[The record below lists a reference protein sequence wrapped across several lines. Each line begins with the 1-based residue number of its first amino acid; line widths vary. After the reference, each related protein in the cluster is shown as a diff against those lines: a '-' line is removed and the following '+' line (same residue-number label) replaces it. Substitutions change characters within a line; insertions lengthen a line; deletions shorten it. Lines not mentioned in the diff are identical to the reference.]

1 MNAPL
6 FRPEVVQARR
16 QDWLGRIS
24 LAQPMPVWV
33 GAVFALLAA
42 GAVACLLLFGEYAH
56 RSRVG
61 GQLVPDLGV
70 STVVAPTSGM
80 VGRMTVEE
88 GASVA
93 RDQALVRIDL
103 PRVAAS
109 GADAHTGIGRGLD
122 DRDSS
127 SAQLAQAQLAQL
139 AVQEQGQHRQLAML
153 RTELGQV
160 RAGIATR
167 DAQVRLGRETAD
179 RYREVA
185 ASGYVSVVQVR
196 QQEQAMLEMLNAR
209 QVLERQATALAREI
223 AGLEQALAGLPAQR
237 EAIEATARREHALLA
252 QERYRHE
259 ADGGVLV
266 KAPLAGLVAH
276 RFVEPGQ
283 AVQAGQP
290 LLSLLPGDGGLEA
303 ELLVPSRAI
312 AFIEPGDRVLLR
324 YQAYPYQKFGHQHG
338 TVERISRSA
347 LGAAEA
353 GGSIGNGPQGE
364 PLYRV
369 TVALAAQAV
378 TAYGRPEPLK
388 PGMLLDADILGERRR
403 LIEWVF
409 EPLYSLKGRVGD
421 G

>member
-33 GAVFALLAA
+33 GAMFALLAA
-42 GAVACLLLFGEYAH
+42 VAVACLLLFGEYAH

-290 LLSLLPGDGGLEA
+290 LLSLLPEGARLQA
-303 ELLVPSRAI
+303 QLQVPSRAI
-312 AFIEPGDRVLLR
+312 GFIRPGDRVRLR
-324 YQAYPYQKFGHQHG
+324 YQAYPFQKFGHQG
-338 TVERISRSA
+338 GRVARISRSA
-347 LGAAEA
+347 VPPVAGAP
-353 GGSIGNGPQGE
+353 SSE
-364 PLYRV
+364 PHYRIL
-369 TVALAAQAV
+369 VALDRQEV
-378 TAYGRPEPLK
+378 LAYGRPEPLR
-388 PGMLLDADILGERRR
+388 PGMLLEADILGERRK
-403 LIEWVF
+403 LHEWLL
-409 EPLYSLKGRVGD
+409 EPLYSLRGGD
-421 G
+421 GVAAAGH

>member
-24 LAQPMPVWV
+24 LAQPMPIWV
-33 GAVFALLAA
+33 GAMFALLAA

-139 AVQEQGQHRQLAML
+139 AVQERGQQRQLAML
-153 RTELGQV
+153 RTELDQV

-290 LLSLLPGDGGLEA
+290 LLSLLPEGARLQA
-303 ELLVPSRAI
+303 QLQVPSRAI
-312 AFIEPGDRVLLR
+312 GFIRPGDRVRLR
-324 YQAYPYQKFGHQHG
+324 YQAYPFQKFGHQG
-338 TVERISRSA
+338 GRVARISRSA
-347 LGAAEA
+347 VPPVAGAP
-353 GGSIGNGPQGE
+353 SSE
-364 PLYRV
+364 PHYRIL
-369 TVALAAQAV
+369 VALDRQDV
-378 TAYGRPEPLK
+378 LAYGRPEPLR
-388 PGMLLDADILGERRR
+388 PGMLLEADILGERRK
-403 LIEWVF
+403 LHEWLL
-409 EPLYSLKGRVGD
+409 EPLYSLRGRD
-421 G
+421 GVAAAGR

>member
-109 GADAHTGIGRGLD
+109 GADAHTVIGRGLD
-122 DRDSS
+122 ERDSS
-127 SAQLAQAQLAQL
+127 SAQLAQAQLVQL
-139 AVQEQGQHRQLAML
+139 AVQERGQQRQLAML

-290 LLSLLPGDGGLEA
+290 LLSLLPEGARLQA
-303 ELLVPSRAI
+303 QLQVPSRAI
-312 AFIEPGDRVLLR
+312 GFIRPGDRVRLR
-324 YQAYPYQKFGHQHG
+324 YQAYPFQKFGHQG
-338 TVERISRSA
+338 GRVARISRSA
-347 LGAAEA
+347 VSPVAGAP
-353 GGSIGNGPQGE
+353 SSE
-364 PLYRV
+364 PHYRIL
-369 TVALAAQAV
+369 VALDRQDV
-378 TAYGRPEPLK
+378 LAYGRPEPLR
-388 PGMLLDADILGERRR
+388 PGMLLEADILGERRK
-403 LIEWVF
+403 LHEWLL
-409 EPLYSLKGRVGD
+409 EPLYSLRGRD
-421 G
+421 GVAAAGR

>member
-33 GAVFALLAA
+33 GAMFALLAA
-42 GAVACLLLFGEYAH
+42 VAVACLLLFGEYAH

-109 GADAHTGIGRGLD
+109 GAAAHTGIGRGLD

-290 LLSLLPGDGGLEA
+290 LLSLLPEGARLQA
-303 ELLVPSRAI
+303 QLQVPSRAI
-312 AFIEPGDRVLLR
+312 GFIRPGDRVRLR
-324 YQAYPYQKFGHQHG
+324 YQAYPFQKFGHQG
-338 TVERISRSA
+338 GRVARISRSA
-347 LGAAEA
+347 VPPVAGAP
-353 GGSIGNGPQGE
+353 SSE
-364 PLYRV
+364 PHYRIL
-369 TVALAAQAV
+369 VALDRQDV
-378 TAYGRPEPLK
+378 LAYGRPEPLR
-388 PGMLLDADILGERRR
+388 PGMLLEADILGERRK
-403 LIEWVF
+403 LHEWLL
-409 EPLYSLKGRVGD
+409 EPLYSLRGRD
-421 G
+421 GVAAAGR

>member
-88 GASVA
+88 GASIA

-290 LLSLLPGDGGLEA
+290 LLSLLPEGARLQA
-303 ELLVPSRAI
+303 QLQVPSRAI
-312 AFIEPGDRVLLR
+312 GFIRPGDRVRLR
-324 YQAYPYQKFGHQHG
+324 YQAYPFQKFGHQG
-338 TVERISRSA
+338 GRVARISRSA
-347 LGAAEA
+347 VPPVAGAP
-353 GGSIGNGPQGE
+353 SSE
-364 PLYRV
+364 PHYRIL
-369 TVALAAQAV
+369 VALDRQDV
-378 TAYGRPEPLK
+378 LAYGRPEPLR
-388 PGMLLDADILGERRR
+388 PGMLLEADILGERRK
-403 LIEWVF
+403 LHEWLL
-409 EPLYSLKGRVGD
+409 EPLYSLRGRD
-421 G
+421 GVAAAGR

>member
-33 GAVFALLAA
+33 GAMFALLAA

-109 GADAHTGIGRGLD
+109 GADAHTVIGRGLD

-139 AVQEQGQHRQLAML
+139 AVQEQGQRRQLAML

-290 LLSLLPGDGGLEA
+290 LLSLLPEGARLQA
-303 ELLVPSRAI
+303 QLQVPSRAI
-312 AFIEPGDRVLLR
+312 GFIRPGDRVRLR
-324 YQAYPYQKFGHQHG
+324 YQAYPFQKFGHQG
-338 TVERISRSA
+338 GRVARISRSA
-347 LGAAEA
+347 VPPVAGAP
-353 GGSIGNGPQGE
+353 SSE
-364 PLYRV
+364 PHYRIL
-369 TVALAAQAV
+369 VALDRQDV
-378 TAYGRPEPLK
+378 LAYGRPEPLR
-388 PGMLLDADILGERRR
+388 PGMLLEADILGERRK
-403 LIEWVF
+403 LHEWLL
-409 EPLYSLKGRVGD
+409 EPLYSLRGRD
-421 G
+421 GVAAAGR

>member
-122 DRDSS
+122 ERDSS
-127 SAQLAQAQLAQL
+127 SVQLAQAQLAQL
-139 AVQEQGQHRQLAML
+139 AVQEQGQRRQLAML

-290 LLSLLPGDGGLEA
+290 LLSLLPEGARLQA
-303 ELLVPSRAI
+303 QLQVPSRAI
-312 AFIEPGDRVLLR
+312 GFIRPGDRVRLR
-324 YQAYPYQKFGHQHG
+324 YQAYPFQKFGHQG
-338 TVERISRSA
+338 GRVARISRSA
-347 LGAAEA
+347 VPPVAGAP
-353 GGSIGNGPQGE
+353 SSE
-364 PLYRV
+364 PHYRIL
-369 TVALAAQAV
+369 VALDRQDV
-378 TAYGRPEPLK
+378 LAYGRPEPLR
-388 PGMLLDADILGERRR
+388 PGMLLEADILGERRK
-403 LIEWVF
+403 LHEWLL
-409 EPLYSLKGRVGD
+409 EPLYSLRGRD
-421 G
+421 GVAAAGR

>member
-61 GQLVPDLGV
+61 GQLGPDLGV
-70 STVVAPTSGM
+70 STVAAPTSGM

-139 AVQEQGQHRQLAML
+139 AVQEQGQRRQLAML

-290 LLSLLPGDGGLEA
+290 LLSLLPEGARLQA
-303 ELLVPSRAI
+303 QLQVPSRAI
-312 AFIEPGDRVLLR
+312 GFIRPGDRVRLR
-324 YQAYPYQKFGHQHG
+324 YQAYPFQKFGHQG
-338 TVERISRSA
+338 GRVARISRSA
-347 LGAAEA
+347 VPPVAGAP
-353 GGSIGNGPQGE
+353 SSE
-364 PLYRV
+364 PHYRIL
-369 TVALAAQAV
+369 VALDRQDV
-378 TAYGRPEPLK
+378 LAYGRPEPLR
-388 PGMLLDADILGERRR
+388 PGMLLEADILGERRK
-403 LIEWVF
+403 LHEWLL
-409 EPLYSLKGRVGD
+409 EPLYSLRGGD
-421 G
+421 GVAAAGR

>member
-122 DRDSS
+122 ERDSS
-127 SAQLAQAQLAQL
+127 SVQLAQAQLAQL

-290 LLSLLPGDGGLEA
+290 LLSLLPEGARLQA
-303 ELLVPSRAI
+303 QLQVPSRAI
-312 AFIEPGDRVLLR
+312 GFIRPGDRVRLR
-324 YQAYPYQKFGHQHG
+324 YQAYPFQKFGHQG
-338 TVERISRSA
+338 GRVARISRSA
-347 LGAAEA
+347 VPPVAGAP
-353 GGSIGNGPQGE
+353 SSE
-364 PLYRV
+364 PHYRIL
-369 TVALAAQAV
+369 VALDRQDV
-378 TAYGRPEPLK
+378 LAYGRPEPLR
-388 PGMLLDADILGERRR
+388 PGMLLEADILGERRK
-403 LIEWVF
+403 LHEWLL
-409 EPLYSLKGRVGD
+409 EPLYSLRGRD
-421 G
+421 GVAAAGR

>member
-33 GAVFALLAA
+33 GAMFALLAA

-290 LLSLLPGDGGLEA
+290 LLSLLPEGARLQA
-303 ELLVPSRAI
+303 QLQVPSRAI
-312 AFIEPGDRVLLR
+312 GFIRPGDRVRLR
-324 YQAYPYQKFGHQHG
+324 YQAYPFQKFGHQG
-338 TVERISRSA
+338 GRVARISRSA
-347 LGAAEA
+347 VPPVAGAP
-353 GGSIGNGPQGE
+353 SSE
-364 PLYRV
+364 PHYRIL
-369 TVALAAQAV
+369 VALDRQDV
-378 TAYGRPEPLK
+378 LAYGRPEPLR
-388 PGMLLDADILGERRR
+388 PGMLLEADILGERR
-403 LIEWVF
+403 
-409 EPLYSLKGRVGD
+409 
-421 G
+421 

>member
-33 GAVFALLAA
+33 GAMFALLAA

-290 LLSLLPGDGGLEA
+290 LLSLLPEGARLQA
-303 ELLVPSRAI
+303 QLQVPSRAI
-312 AFIEPGDRVLLR
+312 GFIRPGDRVRLR
-324 YQAYPYQKFGHQHG
+324 YQAYPFQKFGHQG
-338 TVERISRSA
+338 GRVARISRSA
-347 LGAAEA
+347 VPPVAGAP
-353 GGSIGNGPQGE
+353 SSE
-364 PLYRV
+364 PHYRIL
-369 TVALAAQAV
+369 VALDRQDV
-378 TAYGRPEPLK
+378 LAYGRPEPLR
-388 PGMLLDADILGERRR
+388 PGMLLEADILGERRK
-403 LIEWVF
+403 LHEWLL
-409 EPLYSLKGRVGD
+409 EPLYSLRGGD
-421 G
+421 GVAAAGR

>member
-139 AVQEQGQHRQLAML
+139 AVQEQGQRRQLAML

-290 LLSLLPGDGGLEA
+290 LLSLLPEGARLQA
-303 ELLVPSRAI
+303 QLQVPSRAI
-312 AFIEPGDRVLLR
+312 GFIRPGDRVRLR
-324 YQAYPYQKFGHQHG
+324 YQAYPFQKFGHQG
-338 TVERISRSA
+338 GRVARISRSA
-347 LGAAEA
+347 VSPVAGAP
-353 GGSIGNGPQGE
+353 SSE
-364 PLYRV
+364 PHYRIL
-369 TVALAAQAV
+369 VALDRQDV
-378 TAYGRPEPLK
+378 LAYGRPEPLR
-388 PGMLLDADILGERRR
+388 PGMLLEADILGERRK
-403 LIEWVF
+403 LHEWLL
-409 EPLYSLKGRVGD
+409 EPLYSLRGRD
-421 G
+421 GVAAAGR

>member
-24 LAQPMPVWV
+24 LAQPMPIWV
-33 GAVFALLAA
+33 GAMFALLAA

-93 RDQALVRIDL
+93 RDQALVRSDL

-290 LLSLLPGDGGLEA
+290 LLSLLPEGARLQA
-303 ELLVPSRAI
+303 QLQVPSRAI
-312 AFIEPGDRVLLR
+312 GFIRPGDRVRLR
-324 YQAYPYQKFGHQHG
+324 YQAYPFQKFGHQG
-338 TVERISRSA
+338 GRVARISRSA
-347 LGAAEA
+347 VPPVAGAP
-353 GGSIGNGPQGE
+353 SSE
-364 PLYRV
+364 PHYRIL
-369 TVALAAQAV
+369 VALDRQDV
-378 TAYGRPEPLK
+378 LAYGRPEPLR
-388 PGMLLDADILGERRR
+388 PGMLLDADILGERRK
-403 LIEWVF
+403 LHEWLL
-409 EPLYSLKGRVGD
+409 EPLYSLRGRD
-421 G
+421 GVAAAGR

>member
-93 RDQALVRIDL
+93 RDQALVQIDL

-109 GADAHTGIGRGLD
+109 GADAHTVIGRGLD

-185 ASGYVSVVQVR
+185 ASGYVSAVQVR

-223 AGLEQALAGLPAQR
+223 AGLEQTLAGLPAQR
-237 EAIEATARREHALLA
+237 EAIEAAARREHALLA

-290 LLSLLPGDGGLEA
+290 LLSLLPEGAQLQA
-303 ELLVPSRAI
+303 QLQVPSRAI
-312 AFIEPGDRVLLR
+312 GFIRPGDRVRLR
-324 YQAYPYQKFGHQHG
+324 YQAYPFQKFGHQG
-338 TVERISRSA
+338 GRVARISRSA
-347 LGAAEA
+347 VPPVAGAP
-353 GGSIGNGPQGE
+353 SSE
-364 PLYRV
+364 PHYRIL
-369 TVALAAQAV
+369 VALDRQEV
-378 TAYGRPEPLK
+378 LAYGRPEPLR
-388 PGMLLDADILGERRR
+388 PGMLLEADILGERRK
-403 LIEWVF
+403 LHEWLL
-409 EPLYSLKGRVGD
+409 EPLYSLRGGD
-421 G
+421 GVAAARH

>member
-209 QVLERQATALAREI
+209 QVLERQATALAREL

-290 LLSLLPGDGGLEA
+290 LLSLLPEGARLQA
-303 ELLVPSRAI
+303 QLQVPSRAI
-312 AFIEPGDRVLLR
+312 GFIRPGDRVRLR
-324 YQAYPYQKFGHQHG
+324 YQAYPFQKFGHQG
-338 TVERISRSA
+338 GRVARISRSA
-347 LGAAEA
+347 VPPVAGAP
-353 GGSIGNGPQGE
+353 SSE
-364 PLYRV
+364 PHYRIL
-369 TVALAAQAV
+369 VALDRQDV
-378 TAYGRPEPLK
+378 LAYGRPEPLR
-388 PGMLLDADILGERRR
+388 PGMLLEADILGERRK
-403 LIEWVF
+403 LHEWLL
-409 EPLYSLKGRVGD
+409 EPLYSLRGGD
-421 G
+421 GVAAAGR

>member
-109 GADAHTGIGRGLD
+109 GADAHTVIGRGLD

-139 AVQEQGQHRQLAML
+139 AVQEQGQRRQLAML

-290 LLSLLPGDGGLEA
+290 LLSLLPEGARLQA
-303 ELLVPSRAI
+303 QLQVPSRAI
-312 AFIEPGDRVLLR
+312 GFIRPGDRVRLR
-324 YQAYPYQKFGHQHG
+324 YQAYPFQKFGHQG
-338 TVERISRSA
+338 GRVARISRSA
-347 LGAAEA
+347 VPPVAGAP
-353 GGSIGNGPQGE
+353 SSE
-364 PLYRV
+364 PHYRIL
-369 TVALAAQAV
+369 VALDRQDV
-378 TAYGRPEPLK
+378 LAYGRPEPLR
-388 PGMLLDADILGERRR
+388 PGMLLEADILGERRK
-403 LIEWVF
+403 LHEWLL
-409 EPLYSLKGRVGD
+409 EPLYSLRGGD
-421 G
+421 GVAAAGH

>member
-42 GAVACLLLFGEYAH
+42 AAVACLLLFGEYAH
-56 RSRVG
+56 RSRVV

-70 STVVAPTSGM
+70 STVVAPTPGM

-109 GADAHTGIGRGLD
+109 GADAHTVIGRGLD

-139 AVQEQGQHRQLAML
+139 AVQEQGQRRQLAML

-196 QQEQAMLEMLNAR
+196 QQEQAMLEMLNGR

-290 LLSLLPGDGGLEA
+290 LLSLLPEGARLQA
-303 ELLVPSRAI
+303 QLQVPSRAI
-312 AFIEPGDRVLLR
+312 GFIRPGDRVRLR
-324 YQAYPYQKFGHQHG
+324 YQAYPFQKFGHQG
-338 TVERISRSA
+338 GRVARISRSA
-347 LGAAEA
+347 VPPVAGAP
-353 GGSIGNGPQGE
+353 SSE
-364 PLYRV
+364 PHYRIL
-369 TVALAAQAV
+369 VALDRQDV
-378 TAYGRPEPLK
+378 LAYGRPEPLR
-388 PGMLLDADILGERRR
+388 PGMLLEADILGERRK
-403 LIEWVF
+403 LHEWLL
-409 EPLYSLKGRVGD
+409 EPLYSLRGGDSVAAAGR
-421 G
+421 

>member
-109 GADAHTGIGRGLD
+109 GADAHTVIGRGLD

-290 LLSLLPGDGGLEA
+290 LLSLLPEGARLQA
-303 ELLVPSRAI
+303 QLQVPSRAI
-312 AFIEPGDRVLLR
+312 GFIRPGDRVRLR
-324 YQAYPYQKFGHQHG
+324 YQAYPFQKFGHQG
-338 TVERISRSA
+338 GRVARISRSA
-347 LGAAEA
+347 VPPVAGAP
-353 GGSIGNGPQGE
+353 SSE
-364 PLYRV
+364 PHYRIL
-369 TVALAAQAV
+369 VALDRQDV
-378 TAYGRPEPLK
+378 LAYGRPEPLR
-388 PGMLLDADILGERRR
+388 PGMLLEADILGERRK
-403 LIEWVF
+403 LHEWLL
-409 EPLYSLKGRVGD
+409 EPLYSLRGRD
-421 G
+421 GVAAAGR

>member
-70 STVVAPTSGM
+70 STMVAPTSGM

-93 RDQALVRIDL
+93 RDQALVQIDL

-109 GADAHTGIGRGLD
+109 GADAHTVIGRGLD

-290 LLSLLPGDGGLEA
+290 LLSLLPEGARLQA
-303 ELLVPSRAI
+303 QLQVPSRAI
-312 AFIEPGDRVLLR
+312 GFIRPGDRVRLR
-324 YQAYPYQKFGHQHG
+324 YQAYPFQKFGHQG
-338 TVERISRSA
+338 GRVARISRSA
-347 LGAAEA
+347 VPPVAGAP
-353 GGSIGNGPQGE
+353 SSE
-364 PLYRV
+364 PHYRIL
-369 TVALAAQAV
+369 VALDRQDV
-378 TAYGRPEPLK
+378 LAYGRPEPLR
-388 PGMLLDADILGERRR
+388 PGMLLEADILGERRK
-403 LIEWVF
+403 LHEWLL
-409 EPLYSLKGRVGD
+409 EPLYSLRGGD
-421 G
+421 GVAAARH

>member
-33 GAVFALLAA
+33 GAMFALLAA
-42 GAVACLLLFGEYAH
+42 VAVACLLLFGEYAH

-109 GADAHTGIGRGLD
+109 GADAHTVIGRGLD
-122 DRDSS
+122 ERDSS

-139 AVQEQGQHRQLAML
+139 AVQEQGQRRQLAML

-167 DAQVRLGRETAD
+167 DAQVRLGRETAE

-290 LLSLLPGDGGLEA
+290 LLSLLPEGARLQA
-303 ELLVPSRAI
+303 QLQVPSRAI
-312 AFIEPGDRVLLR
+312 GFIRPGDRVRLR
-324 YQAYPYQKFGHQHG
+324 YQAYPFQKFGHQG
-338 TVERISRSA
+338 GRVARISRSA
-347 LGAAEA
+347 VPPVAGAP
-353 GGSIGNGPQGE
+353 SSE
-364 PLYRV
+364 PHYRIL
-369 TVALAAQAV
+369 VALDRQEV
-378 TAYGRPEPLK
+378 LAYGRPEPLR
-388 PGMLLDADILGERRR
+388 PGMLLEADILGERRK
-403 LIEWVF
+403 LHEWLL
-409 EPLYSLKGRVGD
+409 EPLYSLRGGD
-421 G
+421 GVAAPGH

>member
-33 GAVFALLAA
+33 GAMFALLAA
-42 GAVACLLLFGEYAH
+42 VAVACLFLFGEYAH

-139 AVQEQGQHRQLAML
+139 AVQEQGQRRQLAML

-290 LLSLLPGDGGLEA
+290 LLSLLPEGARLQA
-303 ELLVPSRAI
+303 QLQVPSRAI
-312 AFIEPGDRVLLR
+312 GFIRPGDRVRLR
-324 YQAYPYQKFGHQHG
+324 YQAYPFQKFGHQG
-338 TVERISRSA
+338 GRVARISRSA
-347 LGAAEA
+347 VPPVAGAP
-353 GGSIGNGPQGE
+353 SSE
-364 PLYRV
+364 PHYRIL
-369 TVALAAQAV
+369 VALDRQDV
-378 TAYGRPEPLK
+378 LAYGRPEPLR
-388 PGMLLDADILGERRR
+388 PGMLLEADILGERRK
-403 LIEWVF
+403 LHEWLL
-409 EPLYSLKGRVGD
+409 EPLYSLRGRD
-421 G
+421 GVAAAGR

>member
-139 AVQEQGQHRQLAML
+139 AVQEQGQRRQLAML

-290 LLSLLPGDGGLEA
+290 LLSLLPEGARLQA
-303 ELLVPSRAI
+303 QLQVPSRAI
-312 AFIEPGDRVLLR
+312 GFIRPGDRVRLR
-324 YQAYPYQKFGHQHG
+324 YQAYPFQKFGHQG
-338 TVERISRSA
+338 GRVARISRSA
-347 LGAAEA
+347 VPPVAGAP
-353 GGSIGNGPQGE
+353 SSE
-364 PLYRV
+364 PHYRIL
-369 TVALAAQAV
+369 VALDRQDV
-378 TAYGRPEPLK
+378 LAYGRPEPLR
-388 PGMLLDADILGERRR
+388 PGMLLEADILGERRK
-403 LIEWVF
+403 LHEWLL
-409 EPLYSLKGRVGD
+409 EPLYSLRGGD
-421 G
+421 GVAAAGR

>member
-179 RYREVA
+179 RNDPYGETGFSSIKWYYGILIKRP
-185 ASGYVSVVQVR
+185 
-196 QQEQAMLEMLNAR
+196 
-209 QVLERQATALAREI
+209 ERI
-223 AGLEQALAGLPAQR
+223 G
-237 EAIEATARREHALLA
+237 
-252 QERYRHE
+252 
-259 ADGGVLV
+259 LV
-266 KAPLAGLVAH
+266 K
-276 RFVEPGQ
+276 
-283 AVQAGQP
+283 
-290 LLSLLPGDGGLEA
+290 
-303 ELLVPSRAI
+303 
-312 AFIEPGDRVLLR
+312 
-324 YQAYPYQKFGHQHG
+324 
-338 TVERISRSA
+338 
-347 LGAAEA
+347 
-353 GGSIGNGPQGE
+353 
-364 PLYRV
+364 
-369 TVALAAQAV
+369 TVA
-378 TAYGRPEPLK
+378 P
-388 PGMLLDADILGERRR
+388 I
-403 LIEWVF
+403 
-409 EPLYSLKGRVGD
+409 
-421 G
+421 

>member
-1 MNAPL
+1 M
-6 FRPEVVQARR
+6 
-16 QDWLGRIS
+16 
-24 LAQPMPVWV
+24 
-33 GAVFALLAA
+33 
-42 GAVACLLLFGEYAH
+42 
-56 RSRVG
+56 
-61 GQLVPDLGV
+61 
-70 STVVAPTSGM
+70 
-80 VGRMTVEE
+80 
-88 GASVA
+88 
-93 RDQALVRIDL
+93 
-103 PRVAAS
+103 
-109 GADAHTGIGRGLD
+109 
-122 DRDSS
+122 
-127 SAQLAQAQLAQL
+127 AQAQLAQL
-139 AVQEQGQHRQLAML
+139 AVQEQGQRRQLAML

-290 LLSLLPGDGGLEA
+290 LLSLLPEGARLQA
-303 ELLVPSRAI
+303 QLQVPSRAI
-312 AFIEPGDRVLLR
+312 GFIRPGDRVRLR
-324 YQAYPYQKFGHQHG
+324 YQAYPFQKFGHQG
-338 TVERISRSA
+338 GRVARISRSA
-347 LGAAEA
+347 VPPVAGAP
-353 GGSIGNGPQGE
+353 SSE
-364 PLYRV
+364 PHYRIL
-369 TVALAAQAV
+369 VALDRQDV
-378 TAYGRPEPLK
+378 LAYGRPEPLR
-388 PGMLLDADILGERRR
+388 PGMLLEADILGERRK
-403 LIEWVF
+403 LHEWLL
-409 EPLYSLKGRVGD
+409 EPLYSLRGGD
-421 G
+421 GVAAAGR

>member
-93 RDQALVRIDL
+93 RDQALVQIDL

-109 GADAHTGIGRGLD
+109 GADAHTVIGRGLD

-139 AVQEQGQHRQLAML
+139 AVQEQGQRRQLAML

-290 LLSLLPGDGGLEA
+290 LLSLLPEGARLQA
-303 ELLVPSRAI
+303 QLQVPSRAI
-312 AFIEPGDRVLLR
+312 GFIRPGDRVRLR
-324 YQAYPYQKFGHQHG
+324 YQAYPFQKFGHQG
-338 TVERISRSA
+338 GRVARISRSA
-347 LGAAEA
+347 VPPVAGAP
-353 GGSIGNGPQGE
+353 SSE
-364 PLYRV
+364 PHYRIL
-369 TVALAAQAV
+369 VALDRQDV
-378 TAYGRPEPLK
+378 LAYGRPEPLR
-388 PGMLLDADILGERRR
+388 PGMLLEADILGERRK
-403 LIEWVF
+403 LHEWLL
-409 EPLYSLKGRVGD
+409 EPLYSLRGGD
-421 G
+421 GVAAARH

>member
-33 GAVFALLAA
+33 GAMFALLAA
-42 GAVACLLLFGEYAH
+42 VAVACLLLFGEYAH

-122 DRDSS
+122 ERDSS
-127 SAQLAQAQLAQL
+127 SVQLAQAQLAQL

-290 LLSLLPGDGGLEA
+290 LLSLLPEGARLQA
-303 ELLVPSRAI
+303 QLQVPSRAI
-312 AFIEPGDRVLLR
+312 GFIRPGDRVRLR
-324 YQAYPYQKFGHQHG
+324 YQAYPFQKFGHQG
-338 TVERISRSA
+338 GRVARISRSA
-347 LGAAEA
+347 VPPVAGAP
-353 GGSIGNGPQGE
+353 SSE
-364 PLYRV
+364 PHYRIL
-369 TVALAAQAV
+369 VALDRQDV
-378 TAYGRPEPLK
+378 LAYGRPEPLR
-388 PGMLLDADILGERRR
+388 PGMLLEADILGERRK
-403 LIEWVF
+403 LHEWLL
-409 EPLYSLKGRVGD
+409 EPLYSLRGGD
-421 G
+421 GVAAAGH

>member
-33 GAVFALLAA
+33 GAMFALLAA
-42 GAVACLLLFGEYAH
+42 VAVACLFLFGEYAH

-290 LLSLLPGDGGLEA
+290 LLSLLPEGARLQA
-303 ELLVPSRAI
+303 QLQVPSRAI
-312 AFIEPGDRVLLR
+312 GFIRPGDRVRLR
-324 YQAYPYQKFGHQHG
+324 YQAYPFQKFGHQG
-338 TVERISRSA
+338 GRVARISRSA
-347 LGAAEA
+347 VPPVAGAP
-353 GGSIGNGPQGE
+353 SSE
-364 PLYRV
+364 PHYRIL
-369 TVALAAQAV
+369 VALDRQDV
-378 TAYGRPEPLK
+378 LAYGRPEPLR
-388 PGMLLDADILGERRR
+388 PGMLLEADILGERRK
-403 LIEWVF
+403 LHEWLL
-409 EPLYSLKGRVGD
+409 EPLYSLRGRD
-421 G
+421 GVAAAGR

>member
-290 LLSLLPGDGGLEA
+290 LLSLLPEGARLQA
-303 ELLVPSRAI
+303 QLQVPSRAI
-312 AFIEPGDRVLLR
+312 GFIRPGDRVRLR
-324 YQAYPYQKFGHQHG
+324 YQAYPFQKFGHQG
-338 TVERISRSA
+338 GRVARISRSA
-347 LGAAEA
+347 VPPVAGAP
-353 GGSIGNGPQGE
+353 SSE
-364 PLYRV
+364 PHYRV
-369 TVALAAQAV
+369 LVALDRQEV
-378 TAYGRPEPLK
+378 LAYGRPEPLR
-388 PGMLLDADILGERRR
+388 PGMLLEADILGERRK
-403 LIEWVF
+403 LHEWLL
-409 EPLYSLKGRVGD
+409 EPLYSLRGGD
-421 G
+421 GVAAAGR

>member
-122 DRDSS
+122 ERDSS
-127 SAQLAQAQLAQL
+127 SVQLAQAQLAQL

-290 LLSLLPGDGGLEA
+290 LLSLLPEGARLQA
-303 ELLVPSRAI
+303 QLQVPSRAI
-312 AFIEPGDRVLLR
+312 GFIRPGDRVRLR
-324 YQAYPYQKFGHQHG
+324 YQAYPFQKFGHQG
-338 TVERISRSA
+338 GRVARISRSA
-347 LGAAEA
+347 VSPVAGAP
-353 GGSIGNGPQGE
+353 SSE
-364 PLYRV
+364 PHYRIL
-369 TVALAAQAV
+369 VALDRQEV
-378 TAYGRPEPLK
+378 LAYGRPEPLR
-388 PGMLLDADILGERRR
+388 PGMLLEADILGERRK
-403 LIEWVF
+403 LHEWLL
-409 EPLYSLKGRVGD
+409 EPLYSLRGGD
-421 G
+421 GVAAAGH

>member
-109 GADAHTGIGRGLD
+109 GADAHTVIGRGLD

-127 SAQLAQAQLAQL
+127 SSQLAQAQLAQL

-167 DAQVRLGRETAD
+167 DAQVRLGRETAE

-290 LLSLLPGDGGLEA
+290 LLSLLPEGARLQA
-303 ELLVPSRAI
+303 QLQVPSRAI
-312 AFIEPGDRVLLR
+312 GFIRPGDRVRLR
-324 YQAYPYQKFGHQHG
+324 YQAYPFQKFGHQG
-338 TVERISRSA
+338 GRVARISRSA
-347 LGAAEA
+347 VPPVAGAP
-353 GGSIGNGPQGE
+353 SSE
-364 PLYRV
+364 PHYRIL
-369 TVALAAQAV
+369 VALDRQEV
-378 TAYGRPEPLK
+378 LAYGRPEPLR
-388 PGMLLDADILGERRR
+388 PGMLLEADILGERRK
-403 LIEWVF
+403 LHEWLL
-409 EPLYSLKGRVGD
+409 EPLYSLRGGD
-421 G
+421 GVAAARH

>member
-33 GAVFALLAA
+33 GAMFALLAA
-42 GAVACLLLFGEYAH
+42 VAVACLFLFGEYAH

-122 DRDSS
+122 ERDSS
-127 SAQLAQAQLAQL
+127 SVQLAQAQLAQL

-290 LLSLLPGDGGLEA
+290 LLSLLPEGARLQA
-303 ELLVPSRAI
+303 QLQVPSRAI
-312 AFIEPGDRVLLR
+312 GFIRPGDRVRLR
-324 YQAYPYQKFGHQHG
+324 YQAYPFQKFGHQG
-338 TVERISRSA
+338 GRVARISRSA
-347 LGAAEA
+347 VPPVAGAP
-353 GGSIGNGPQGE
+353 SSE
-364 PLYRV
+364 PHYRIL
-369 TVALAAQAV
+369 VALDRQDV
-378 TAYGRPEPLK
+378 LAYGRPEPLR
-388 PGMLLDADILGERRR
+388 PGMLLEADILGERRK
-403 LIEWVF
+403 LHEWLL
-409 EPLYSLKGRVGD
+409 EPLYSLRGGD
-421 G
+421 GVAAAGH

>member
-33 GAVFALLAA
+33 GAMFALLAA
-42 GAVACLLLFGEYAH
+42 VAVACLLLFGEYAH

-290 LLSLLPGDGGLEA
+290 LLSLLPEGARLQA
-303 ELLVPSRAI
+303 QLQVPSRAI
-312 AFIEPGDRVLLR
+312 GFIRPGDRVRLR
-324 YQAYPYQKFGHQHG
+324 YQAYPFQKFGHQG
-338 TVERISRSA
+338 GRVARISRSA
-347 LGAAEA
+347 VPPVAGAP
-353 GGSIGNGPQGE
+353 SSE
-364 PLYRV
+364 PHYRIL
-369 TVALAAQAV
+369 VALDRQDV
-378 TAYGRPEPLK
+378 LAYGRPEPLR
-388 PGMLLDADILGERRR
+388 PGMLLEADILGERRK
-403 LIEWVF
+403 LHEWLL
-409 EPLYSLKGRVGD
+409 EPLYSLRGGD
-421 G
+421 GVAAAGR

>member
-122 DRDSS
+122 ERDSS
-127 SAQLAQAQLAQL
+127 SVQLAQAQLAQL
-139 AVQEQGQHRQLAML
+139 AVQEQGQRRQLAML

-290 LLSLLPGDGGLEA
+290 LLSLLPEGARLQA
-303 ELLVPSRAI
+303 QLQVPSRAI
-312 AFIEPGDRVLLR
+312 GFIRPGDRVRLR
-324 YQAYPYQKFGHQHG
+324 YQAYPFQKFGHQG
-338 TVERISRSA
+338 GRVARISRSA
-347 LGAAEA
+347 VPPVAGAP
-353 GGSIGNGPQGE
+353 SSE
-364 PLYRV
+364 PHYRIL
-369 TVALAAQAV
+369 VALDRQEV
-378 TAYGRPEPLK
+378 LAYGRPEPLR
-388 PGMLLDADILGERRR
+388 PGMLLEADILGERRK
-403 LIEWVF
+403 LHEWLL
-409 EPLYSLKGRVGD
+409 EPLYSLRGGD
-421 G
+421 GVAAAGR

>member
-24 LAQPMPVWV
+24 LAQPMPIWV
-33 GAVFALLAA
+33 GAMFALLAA

-122 DRDSS
+122 ERDSS

-290 LLSLLPGDGGLEA
+290 LLSLLPEGARLQA
-303 ELLVPSRAI
+303 QLQVPSRAI
-312 AFIEPGDRVLLR
+312 GFIRPGDRVRLR
-324 YQAYPYQKFGHQHG
+324 YQAYPFQKFGHQG
-338 TVERISRSA
+338 GRVARISRSA
-347 LGAAEA
+347 VPPVAGAP
-353 GGSIGNGPQGE
+353 SSE
-364 PLYRV
+364 PHYRIL
-369 TVALAAQAV
+369 VALDRQEV
-378 TAYGRPEPLK
+378 LAYGRPEPLR
-388 PGMLLDADILGERRR
+388 PGMLLEADILGERRK
-403 LIEWVF
+403 LHEWLL
-409 EPLYSLKGRVGD
+409 EPLYSLRGGD
-421 G
+421 GVAAAGH

>member
-109 GADAHTGIGRGLD
+109 GADAHTVIGRGLD
-122 DRDSS
+122 ERDSS

-139 AVQEQGQHRQLAML
+139 AVQEQGQQRQLAML

-290 LLSLLPGDGGLEA
+290 LLSLLPEGARLQA
-303 ELLVPSRAI
+303 QLQVPSRAI
-312 AFIEPGDRVLLR
+312 GFIRPGDRVRLR
-324 YQAYPYQKFGHQHG
+324 YQAYPFQKFGHQG
-338 TVERISRSA
+338 GRVARISRSA
-347 LGAAEA
+347 VSPVAGAP
-353 GGSIGNGPQGE
+353 SSE
-364 PLYRV
+364 PHYRIL
-369 TVALAAQAV
+369 VALDRQDV
-378 TAYGRPEPLK
+378 LAYGRPEPLR
-388 PGMLLDADILGERRR
+388 PGMLLEADILGERRK
-403 LIEWVF
+403 LHEWLL
-409 EPLYSLKGRVGD
+409 EPLYSLRGRD
-421 G
+421 GVAAAGR

>member
-109 GADAHTGIGRGLD
+109 GADAHTVIGRGLD

-167 DAQVRLGRETAD
+167 DAQVRLGRETAE

-290 LLSLLPGDGGLEA
+290 LLSLLPEGARLQA
-303 ELLVPSRAI
+303 QLQVPSRAI
-312 AFIEPGDRVLLR
+312 GFIRPGDRVRLR
-324 YQAYPYQKFGHQHG
+324 YQAYPFQKFGHQG
-338 TVERISRSA
+338 GRVARISRSA
-347 LGAAEA
+347 VPPVAGAP
-353 GGSIGNGPQGE
+353 SSE
-364 PLYRV
+364 PHYRIL
-369 TVALAAQAV
+369 VALDRQEV
-378 TAYGRPEPLK
+378 LAYGRPEPLR
-388 PGMLLDADILGERRR
+388 PGMLLEADILGERRK
-403 LIEWVF
+403 LHEWLL
-409 EPLYSLKGRVGD
+409 EPLYSLRGGD
-421 G
+421 GVAAARH

>member
-122 DRDSS
+122 ERDSS
-127 SAQLAQAQLAQL
+127 SAQLAQAQLVQL
-139 AVQEQGQHRQLAML
+139 AVQERGQQRQLAML

-290 LLSLLPGDGGLEA
+290 LLSLLPEGARLQA
-303 ELLVPSRAI
+303 QLQVPSRAI
-312 AFIEPGDRVLLR
+312 GFIRPGDRVRLR
-324 YQAYPYQKFGHQHG
+324 YQAYPFQKFGHQG
-338 TVERISRSA
+338 GRVARISRSA
-347 LGAAEA
+347 VPPVAGAP
-353 GGSIGNGPQGE
+353 SSE
-364 PLYRV
+364 PHYRIL
-369 TVALAAQAV
+369 VALDRQDV
-378 TAYGRPEPLK
+378 LAYGRPEPLR
-388 PGMLLDADILGERRR
+388 PGMLLEADILGERRK
-403 LIEWVF
+403 LHEWLL
-409 EPLYSLKGRVGD
+409 EPLYSLRGRD
-421 G
+421 GVAAAGR